1 MRGRCSMMTFQ
12 VNASLLPTA
21 NKALTSDRGSS
32 CSHPGLEAPCSA
44 YRSSGRGVGNIRTKL
59 PLIQPLSRS
68 RDWNTWSGGF
78 MVGRSPHSAREDNDI
93 TGRHFL
99 FEKQCVQPERTRTVV
114 PPLQRTRT
122 VVPPLQRG
130 SLHPFSLSKGLSH
143 SRGGRPFTL
152 GYAPRYDLTSSPAL
166 VLPSSP
172 ALVLPSSLILSG
184 RNSFSVESCKLSR
197 PKVNYPTYSLLH
209 SKDNQKSPSYPDPV
223 LGASR
228 SFFHRISELSSLEG
242 ETVRQEKLKKMR
254 KPKKPPS

>member
-1 MRGRCSMMTFQ
+1 MMTFQ
-12 VNASLLPTA
+12 VNASLPTA
-21 NKALTSDRGSS
+21 KALTSDRGSS
-32 CSHPGLEAPCSA
+32 CSHPGPEAPSPA
-44 YRSSGRGVGNIRTKL
+44 YRSSGRGGDNIRRKL
-59 PLIQPLSRS
+59 PLIQPLSRA

-78 MVGRSPHSAREDNDI
+78 MVGGSPHSAREDRLQSGDNDI

-99 FEKQCVQPERTRTVV
+99 FEKQCVRPERTRTVI
-114 PPLQRTRT
+114 PPLQR
-122 VVPPLQRG
+122 PG
-130 SLHPFSLSKGLSH
+130 SLHPFSLSNELSQ

-152 GYAPRYDLTSSPAL
+152 GYAPRYDLNSP
-166 VLPSSP
+166 P
-172 ALVLPSSLILSG
+172 AIVFPSSLILSG

-209 SKDNQKSPSYPDPV
+209 SKDNQKSPSYQEPV

-228 SFFHRISELSSLEG
+228 SFLHRISELSSLEG

>member
-1 MRGRCSMMTFQ
+1 MMTFQ

-32 CSHPGLEAPCSA
+32 CSHPGLEAPCPA
-44 YRSSGRGVGNIRTKL
+44 YRSSEREVENIRRKL

-78 MVGRSPHSAREDNDI
+78 MVGGSPHSVREDNDI

-114 PPLQRTRT
+114 PPLQR
-122 VVPPLQRG
+122 G
-130 SLHPFSLSKGLSH
+130 SLHPFSLSKEPSH

-152 GYAPRYDLTSSPAL
+152 GYAPRYDLTSSPAH
-166 VLPSSP
+166 VF
-172 ALVLPSSLILSG
+172 PSSLILSG

-197 PKVNYPTYSLLH
+197 PKVNYPTYSLLN

-254 KPKKPPS
+254 KLKKPPS